1 MQDIDRS
8 FLSQTEVVQA
18 SRKWTCI
25 RVATYENAEEAE
37 YLQGIFSGRSGEL
50 ENTVFAFMDPTARK
64 HLAAPSRGPRGLFSG
79 PSDMSSAMDRMAQ
92 SYRASAPVSDEL
104 PKVESLRLA
113 LNIAACEGLPVVV
126 VASRA
131 AEKQLAKA
139 AWAPQNVGQAVYL
152 RAELQE
158 GAQAYLIVPDKFG
171 MKIESSRPLD
181 PKVGAQELH
190 SLLSTLQSG
199 PKDHR
204 SHVQE
209 GFAKGIRWET
219 VVPVT
224 DPQARY

>member
-1 MQDIDRS
+1 MQDVDRS
-8 FLSQTEVVQA
+8 YLSQPEVVEA

-37 YLQGIFSGRSGEL
+37 YLKGIFSGRSGQL
-50 ENTVFAFMDPTARK
+50 ENTVFAFMDPAARK
-64 HLAAPSRGPRGLFSG
+64 HLAAPSRGPRGQFSG
-79 PSDMSSAMDRMAQ
+79 PREMASAMDQMAQ
-92 SYRASAPVSDEL
+92 TYRASAPVSDEL

-126 VASRA
+126 VASRT
-131 AEKQLAKA
+131 AERQLAKA
-139 AWAPQNVGQAVYL
+139 AWSPQNLGQAVYL
-152 RAELQE
+152 RAELRE
-158 GAQAYLIVPDKFG
+158 GAEAYLIVPDKFG

-181 PKVGAQELH
+181 PKVNAQELH
-190 SLLSTLQSG
+190 GLLTALQSG

-219 VVPVT
+219 TVPVT

>member
-1 MQDIDRS
+1 M
-8 FLSQTEVVQA
+8 
-18 SRKWTCI
+18 
-25 RVATYENAEEAE
+25 ATYENAEEAE
-37 YLQGIFSGRSGEL
+37 YLRGIFSGRSGQL
-50 ENTVFAFMDPTARK
+50 ENTVFAFMDPAAGK
-64 HLAAPSRGPRGLFSG
+64 HLATPGRGPRGMFSG
-79 PSDMSSAMDRMAQ
+79 PSDMASAMDQMAQ

-113 LNIAACEGLPVVV
+113 LNIAACEGLPVVL

-131 AEKQLAKA
+131 AEKQLAEA
-139 AWAPQNVGQAVYL
+139 AWAPQNLGQAVYL
-152 RAELQE
+152 RTELQE

-171 MKIESSRPLD
+171 MKIEKSRPLD
-181 PKVGAQELH
+181 PKVSAHELH
-190 SLLSTLQSG
+190 DLLVALQSG

-219 VVPVT
+219 VVPIT

>member
-8 FLSQTEVVQA
+8 FLSQPEVVQA

-37 YLQGIFSGRSGEL
+37 YLKGIFSGRSGEL

-64 HLAAPSRGPRGLFSG
+64 HLTAPSRGPRGTFSG
-79 PSDMSSAMDRMAQ
+79 PHDLASAMDQMAQ

-126 VASRA
+126 VVSRA
-131 AEKQLAKA
+131 AENQLAQA
-139 AWAPQNVGQAVYL
+139 AWAPQNLGQAVYL

-158 GAQAYLIVPDKFG
+158 GGQAYIIVPDKFG

-181 PKVGAQELH
+181 PKVTAQELH
-190 SLLSTLQSG
+190 SLLTALQSE

-204 SHVQE
+204 RHVRE
-209 GFAKGIRWET
+209 GLAKGIRWET
-219 VVPVT
+219 AVPVT
-224 DPQARY
+224 DPEARY